1 MESGRTL
8 QEQSRL
14 RASEE
19 LGGPWR
25 GNLCTA
31 DLQLGWQTGLGLV
44 MVYFTVT
51 QIIYVLLTMLQ
62 INAEVSEW
70 QKFSCHSS

>member
-19 LGGPWR
+19 LGGPRR
-25 GNLCTA
+25 GNLCAA
-31 DLQLGWQTGLGLV
+31 DQQQLGWQTGLGLG

-51 QIIYVLLTMLQ
+51 QIMCY
-62 INAEVSEW
+62 
-70 QKFSCHSS
+70 